1 MTHTHALPLAN
12 STPKPN
18 VLLGFTGLLPLL
30 LSVPILLL
38 QLWGPGIVISIV
50 TTAAVVVYHVRRGQ
64 GLTSLDALSILFS
77 VTNAILYLGFKNPVL
92 VQHLDLIIYNVLLA
106 QILYSF
112 RTSEPWTAQFARRSV
127 SPELW
132 STPGFLR
139 ANRVTTLLWGACFLG
154 LRRTRPGAAP
164 QQSSARVRP
173 NCSGYRDCGD
183 DTPNRQGIGAPIR
196 GWLTMSGAV

>member
-1 MTHTHALPLAN
+1 MTHTHALSLAK
-12 STPKPN
+12 STPKPNKPN

-50 TTAAVVVYHVRRGQ
+50 TTAAVVVYHLRRGQ

-92 VQHLDLIIYNVLLA
+92 VEHLDLIIYSVFLA

-132 STPGFLR
+132 STPGFLK
-139 ANRVTTLLWGACFLG
+139 ANRVTTLVWGACFLVCDV
-154 LRRTRPGAAP
+154 LVLALPLSNPAHEF
-164 QQSSARVRP
+164 
-173 NCSGYRDCGD
+173 
-183 DTPNRQGIGAPIR
+183 APIALVVATAVMTPR
-196 GWLTMSGAV
+196 IARASVRRPAGA